1 MIAFL
6 SSNRFTLLCLLL
18 LAAGSVAYYQF
29 PLAGR
34 IGFVALP
41 TLLLV
46 VNFLFA
52 VAARGILRN
61 NWPLMIF
68 HFALIVLAALGL
80 VSRMSYFQATLELAE
95 HEVFDGNPRQLDNLV
110 QGPWHRY
117 GLADAEFS
125 NLGFRINYRTGVKR
139 DRTVN
144 RIALHAGDGGHR
156 VVEIGDHVPLVIG
169 HYRFYTSHNK
179 GYAPV
184 FEWLAAG
191 SETPVTGSIHLPAYP
206 INEYRQALEWQLPGS
221 GLRLWTMLS
230 IDENV
235 LPEDRPF
242 EFTVPEAHR
251 IVVRVGERR
260 FEMRPG
266 DRVELDNGVLGYR
279 GLSSWM
285 GYKIDYDW
293 TRPWLLASAIIAILS
308 LFAHYA
314 WKFMRVESSVTR
326 GSLAA
331 HPDIGA

>member
-1 MIAFL
+1 MIALL
-6 SSNRFTLLCLLL
+6 SSNRFTLLALVL
-18 LAAGSVAYYQF
+18 LALGSVAYYQF
-29 PLAGR
+29 SIAGR
-34 IGFVALP
+34 LWFVALP

-46 VNFLFA
+46 INFLFA
-52 VAARGILRN
+52 LAARGILRN

-80 VSRMSYFQATLELAE
+80 ASRMSYFQATLELAE
-95 HEVFDGNPRQLDNLV
+95 NEVFHGDPRQLDNLV

-125 NLGFRINYRTGVKR
+125 NLGFRINYHSGIKR

-144 RIALHAGDGGHR
+144 RIALVAGDKR
-156 VVEIGDHVPLVIG
+156 QVVEIGDHVPLVIG
-169 HYRFYTSHNK
+169 HYRFYTTHNK

-184 FEWLAAG
+184 FEWRPAG
-191 SETPVTGSIHLPAYP
+191 ADSVLTGSIHLPAYP
-206 INEYRQALEWQLPGS
+206 INEYRQALEWQVPGS
-221 GLRLWTMLS
+221 GLRLWTMLR

-242 EFTVPEAHR
+242 EFAIPARHR

-260 FEMRPG
+260 LEMQPG
-266 DRVELDNGVLGYR
+266 DRVELDGGVLAYR
-279 GLSSWM
+279 GLSAWM

-293 TRPWLLASAIIAILS
+293 TRPWLLATAIIAILS

-314 WKFMRVESSVTR
+314 WKFARPA
-326 GSLAA
+326 SLLSRDSLTVQPGIRA
-331 HPDIGA
+331 

>member
-1 MIAFL
+1 MIALL
-6 SSNRFTLLCLLL
+6 SSNRFTLLCLVL

-29 PLAGR
+29 PVPGR

-52 VAARGILRN
+52 VAARGILKN

-144 RIALHAGDGGHR
+144 RIALNSADDGQQ

-184 FEWLAAG
+184 FEWLSAG
-191 SETPVTGSIHLPAYP
+191 SETPVIGSIHLPAYP
-206 INEYRQALEWQLPGS
+206 INEYRQALEWQVPGS
-221 GLRLWTMLS
+221 DLKLWTLLR

-251 IVVRVGERR
+251 IVVRVGEQR
-260 FEMRPG
+260 FEMAPG
-266 DRVELDNGVLGYR
+266 ERIELDGGVLGYR

-293 TRPWLLASAIIAILS
+293 TRPWLLATAIIAILS
-308 LFAHYA
+308 LFAHYVI
-314 WKFMRVESSVTR
+314 KFARAGTLPSRDSLAPQSSVR
-326 GSLAA
+326 A
-331 HPDIGA
+331 